1 MSDSQTK
8 AEAFRALHV
17 PGKPLVLFNVW
28 DAGSAKAARNA
39 GARAIATSSWSVAA
53 ANGYADGEE
62 VPFDFA
68 MDNLARIV
76 SATEL
81 PVTVDVESGYGK
93 TADAVGQTIARTIE
107 AGAVGCNLEDSYPE
121 NGELRG
127 IAEQAERIQR
137 ARAIADR
144 SGVPY
149 FINARTDVFFQGPP
163 EEHDERTLQD
173 AIERAKAYAEAGA
186 SGIFVPGLIDSS
198 MIARIVEAISL
209 PLNVMVSDG
218 LPRMDLLAR
227 AGVARVSHGARPYMA
242 LMKAFEDA
250 ARAAFAA

>member
-1 MSDSQTK
+1 MADSKIK
-8 AEAFRALHV
+8 AAAFHALHV

-28 DAGSAKAARNA
+28 DAGSAKIADTA

-68 MDNLARIV
+68 MANLARIV
-76 SATEL
+76 GATEL

-93 TADAVGQTIARTIE
+93 TVDAVGQTIARTIE
-107 AGAVGCNLEDSYPE
+107 AGASGCNLEDSYPE

-127 IAEQAERIQR
+127 IAEQTERIQR
-137 ARAIADR
+137 ARAAADS
-144 SGVPY
+144 SGIPY
-149 FINARTDVFFQGPP
+149 FINARTDVFFQTSA
-163 EEHDERTLQD
+163 EEHDEAMLQD
-173 AIERAKAYAEAGA
+173 AIERAKAYADAGA
-186 SGIFVPGLIDSS
+186 NGLFVPGLIDSS
-198 MIARIVEAISL
+198 LITRLVEATSL

-242 LMKAFEDA
+242 LMKSFEDA